1 MAHSPSYTP
10 WSYQGSD
17 FIGHVG
23 QLNLYFLSGAPKIQT
38 SYATLLRPFD
48 PLVWGFLLVSIVA
61 VSFSLILINKVQ
73 RTLSDDAMGETPFQS
88 TYLEIPDVMSK

>member
-38 SYATLLRPFD
+38 SYATLLRPFSSQ
-48 PLVWGFLLVSIVA
+48 VWGFLLVSIVS
-61 VSFSLILINKVQ
+61 VSATLILINMVH
-73 RTLSDDAMGETPFQS
+73 RTLSDGVTSETPFQS
-88 TYLEIPDVMSK
+88 TNKYLCNAR